1 MTSGNKGGFMASFE
15 LLDRAAN
22 WFQTRLR
29 LVTDA
34 QRTLPTP
41 CPERT
46 VDDLVTHQIW
56 GMRIYTLLLH
66 GATREVVAKEERHRL
81 G

>member
-1 MTSGNKGGFMASFE
+1 MTSFE

-22 WFQTRLR
+22 EFDKRLR

-41 CPERT
+41 CAEFNVR
-46 VDDLVTHQIW
+46 DLVTHQIQS
-56 GMRIYTLLLH
+56 MREYTRAAQRFH
-66 GATREVVAKEERHRL
+66 TR
-81 G
+81 GG